1 MEQYQEISQEP
12 ASPQEQYEDYS
23 MGKKPLNYSEKLY
36 ADSIDPNELTS
47 LTPDQ
52 AMEMLNSPK
61 LKFIVYILINL
72 IYNFNTIFVAAIPF
86 LIDDPEFLCKEGSL
100 MKSCT
105 KVEACKPNQTYEID
119 WNKSYSNLLT
129 DLKLECDSG
138 FKIQLMTMFAF
149 GANWAGSFIF
159 NVLGDKY
166 GRLLIS
172 KIGFILACSL
182 YLLYIPPIIFPL
194 VLVYMLLFGF
204 LNAYFL
210 QSYILGVEF
219 TSSENRDFYTIVA

>member
-1 MEQYQEISQEP
+1 M
-12 ASPQEQYEDYS
+12 
-23 MGKKPLNYSEKLY
+23 
-36 ADSIDPNELTS
+36 
-47 LTPDQ
+47 TPDQ

-86 LIDDPEFLCKEGSL
+86 LIDDPKFLCKSGIGEYTPCKKDLACKAGQDYKIDMENSYDNLVLALNLQCDDGFKVSL
-100 MKSCT
+100 M
-105 KVEACKPNQTYEID
+105 AI
-119 WNKSYSNLLT
+119 
-129 DLKLECDSG
+129 
-138 FKIQLMTMFAF
+138 FAF

-172 KIGFILACSL
+172 KIGFILACFL
-182 YLLYIPPIIFPL
+182 YLLYLPPITFVL

-210 QSYILGVEF
+210 
-219 TSSENRDFYTIVA
+219 